1 MERFGII
8 HLNKSLLQEPNH
20 ESLIQQEA
28 LSQVLDKVQFHEK
41 YFLKFETCMRKIYF
55 FDQSRLDDQ
64 TLEIYQSL
72 EKLPRLDLFEGEQAY
87 VFILEVI
94 AGLKSSI
101 KGETEIFGQF
111 KNFYDQ
117 IKIKEWMAMGNLLKT
132 FEQLIQDCKFLRE
145 KHIKNWGS
153 QSYGSVSRKLLD
165 KQTPVF
171 LLGSG
176 HLAQE
181 IAPWLE
187 QIPTKILIT
196 RENSKTRFQKEFAN
210 FKNLTY
216 SELRSELKSFAGPV
230 NIILAAPIANSC
242 IKTSLEGIPVKTFID
257 WRGDHRWDFTSN
269 MDYFHLSDIK
279 SQHVETEE
287 TLNQKIHLVQN
298 EIKLLVD
305 KFKKKVQLNPWGWD
319 DICA

>member
-8 HLNKSLLQEPNH
+8 HFDKSLTAEIESSFSKGSMDEFFHSLNH
-20 ESLIQQEA
+20 L
-28 LSQVLDKVQFHEK
+28 EK
-41 YFLKFETCMRKIYF
+41 DFIKFETCMRKIYF
-55 FDQSRLDDQ
+55 FDSTRLSESALSFYHKQ
-64 TLEIYQSL
+64 IKKVPQIN
-72 EKLPRLDLFEGEQAY
+72 LFESEQAY
-87 VFILEVI
+87 SFILEVI

-111 KNFYDQ
+111 KIFYDHFKTQ
-117 IKIKEWMAMGNLLKT
+117 DLVAMGGLLKT
-132 FEQLIQDCKFLRE
+132 FEQLILDCKHLRE

-165 KQTPVF
+165 KNTPVI

-187 QIPTKILIT
+187 QNPNKVIVT
-196 RENSKTRFQKEFAN
+196 RESSKTRFNKEFAT
-210 FKNLTY
+210 FKNISY
-216 SELRSELKSFAGPV
+216 QELPALLKAQEGPV

-242 IKTSLEGIPVKTFID
+242 IQDKLAMASIKTFID
-257 WRGDHRWDFTSN
+257 WRGDHRWLESN
-269 MDYFHLSDIK
+269 YKEYYHLSDIK
-279 SQHVETEE
+279 NQFIESEE
-287 TLNQKIHLVQN
+287 SLNQKVHLVRQ
-298 EIKLLVD
+298 EIQTLVEKL
-305 KFKKKVQLNPWGWD
+305 KKKVQLNPWGWD